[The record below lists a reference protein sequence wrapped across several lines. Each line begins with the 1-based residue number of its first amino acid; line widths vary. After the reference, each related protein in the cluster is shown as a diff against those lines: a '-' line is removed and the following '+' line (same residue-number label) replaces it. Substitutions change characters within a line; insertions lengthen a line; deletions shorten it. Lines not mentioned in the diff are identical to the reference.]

1 MFKKFAVA
9 AALALLTSSSF
20 AAAPTGIYGGLD
32 VGSTKFDD
40 LDGNKTSFGGF
51 LGYGFNRFLAV
62 EAGYR
67 RLGKWNLYGA
77 DMTVN
82 QTFVTLVASLPLS
95 SQLDLYGR
103 AGQDYLRGDVK
114 YGGMSENWDSD
125 GGMLGVGLNY
135 SFAPNL
141 SGRLEV
147 QKPSTDSTNVH
158 VGIVYKF

>member
-1 MFKKFAVA
+1 
-9 AALALLTSSSF
+9 
-20 AAAPTGIYGGLD
+20 
-32 VGSTKFDD
+32 
-40 LDGNKTSFGGF
+40 
-51 LGYGFNRFLAV
+51 
-62 EAGYR
+62 
-67 RLGKWNLYGA
+67 
-77 DMTVN
+77 MTVN

-103 AGQDYLRGDVK
+103 VGQDYLRGDVK